1 MSGGKRHLIRGGG
14 SITRISNN
22 DGPQI
27 PVDIPCLT
35 SRDVNVSCVGAVQPR
50 KTVAPLC
57 GAVLNDVRLLCSDSE
72 ESDDYVL
79 PVGDMIPMNRP
90 AVCCVQ
96 LDDFGWVVPDYVPD
110 ILLSGWD
117 IEMELTD
124 LT

>member
-1 MSGGKRHLIRGGG
+1 M
-14 SITRISNN
+14 
-22 DGPQI
+22 
-27 PVDIPCLT
+27 
-35 SRDVNVSCVGAVQPR
+35 NVSCVGAVRPR
-50 KTVAPLC
+50 KNIAPLC

-72 ESDDYVL
+72 ELDDYVL

-96 LDDFGWVVPDYVPD
+96 LDDFGWVVPDYVPN